1 MHEPKKILV
10 LVNGNSTDSAMVVL
24 AAQTARRG
32 KGRVYAIHVIEVR
45 RTLPLDADLPEERR
59 HADAVLDRAEQT
71 AEEQGIDIE
80 TEILQARD
88 VGTAIVEE
96 AIEAQADLLIMGVP
110 YRRRFGEF
118 DLGKTIPYVLKHA
131 PCEVWVCREPLSDS
145 VAPGR

>member
-10 LVNGNSTDSAMVVL
+10 LVNGNSTDSAMVAL
-24 AAQTARRG
+24 ASHTARRARG
-32 KGRVYAIHVIEVR
+32 QVYAIHIIEVR

-59 HADAVLDRAEQT
+59 QADAVLDLAERT
-71 AEEQGIDIE
+71 AEELGLEIE

-96 AIEAQADLLIMGVP
+96 AIEAQADLVILGVP

-118 DLGKTIPYVLKHA
+118 DLGKTIPHVLKHA
-131 PCEVWVCREPLSDS
+131 PCEVWVCREPI
-145 VAPGR
+145 PGR